1 MFNLLPKAKKKLIRR
16 EYHARLAVVSLW
28 FLLAVLIMSSL
39 LLLPSFFL
47 SSAKERTAREQ
58 FTALSESTDQ
68 NKAEELDAVLADTA
82 ARVALLTGQTPKIF
96 LHELLSL
103 IVSIKSDSISL
114 TAVSFGAPAE
124 GRRDLHIAGIAKD
137 RAALLAFVRALEQT
151 GVFETVEAP
160 ISNFAK
166 DADITFDV
174 RARGAI

>member
-28 FLLAVLIMSSL
+28 FLFAVLIMSSL

-47 SSAKERTAREQ
+47 SSFKERAAREQ
-58 FTALSESTDQ
+58 FMALSGSTDQ
-68 NKAEELDAVLADTA
+68 DKAAELDVVLADTA
-82 ARVALLTGQTPKIF
+82 ARVALLAGQDPKVF
-96 LHELLSL
+96 LHELLTL
-103 IVSIKSDSISL
+103 VVSIKSDSISF
-114 TAVSFGAPAE
+114 TTVSFGAPAE
-124 GRRDLHIAGIAKD
+124 GKRDLLIAGIAKD
-137 RAALLAFVRALEQT
+137 RAALLAFVRALEKT

-166 DADITFDV
+166 DADITFEV